1 MIRFFPGLMVIWVS
15 LYTVEVYYLHPDL
28 NDERKTSPYQVVF
41 PSETGYLCQ
50 LAPRKDFFKNCPP
63 PPLPSPIGR
72 EFIGGLGTK
81 IREELLV
88 IHSAQK
94 QR

>member
-1 MIRFFPGLMVIWVS
+1 MVIWVS

-41 PSETGYLCQ
+41 PSENWIPLPAG
-50 LAPRKDFFKNCPP
+50 PEERFFKNCPP

-81 IREELLV
+81 IREELFV
-88 IHSAQK
+88 IHPAQK